1 MAAYTLNVLIDNAI
15 LALHSKD
22 SLCIAKK
29 VCFGTK
35 GTLRGTHRS

>member
-1 MAAYTLNVLIDNAI
+1 MAQVYTLNVLIDNAV

-29 VCFGTK
+29 V
-35 GTLRGTHRS
+35 